1 LAGDSKVIINWFTN
15 YNNIQVISLQPWMT
29 RIRLLS
35 KYFQQI
41 KVQHIYKNYNDVVDR
56 LSKEALLLDEGG
68 IYISK
73 ESYGQHEIFERINV
87 SPWGTILIDYFA
99 LVLFVNYSHK
109 EDINAVIFWYRYVY
123 QW

>member
-15 YNNIQVISLQPWMT
+15 YNNIQVISLHPWMT

-41 KVQHIYKNYNDVVDR
+41 KVQHIYKNYNHVVDR

-73 ESYGQHEIFERINV
+73 ESDGKHEIFERINIV
-87 SPWGTILIDYFA
+87 HG
-99 LVLFVNYSHK
+99 VLY
-109 EDINAVIFWYRYVY
+109 
-123 QW
+123 